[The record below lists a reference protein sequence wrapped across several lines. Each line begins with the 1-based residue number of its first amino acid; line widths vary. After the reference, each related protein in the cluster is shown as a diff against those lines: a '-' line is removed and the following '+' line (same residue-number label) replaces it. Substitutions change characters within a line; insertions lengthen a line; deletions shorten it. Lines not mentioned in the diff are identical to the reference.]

1 VCASGGSSLFVLSRN
16 VTGLVAPSVVN
27 TMPEATLNAVAGHG
41 QIPGDSIHG
50 SYEQPHA
57 VLDELAEHGIGYKRR
72 GAGAERPGSS
82 RARRKL

>member
-1 VCASGGSSLFVLSRN
+1 

-50 SYEQPHA
+50 SYDQPHA
-57 VLDELAEHGIGYKRR
+57 VLDELAALGIGYNDVVQVLKTR
-72 GAGAERPGSS
+72 E
-82 RARRKL
+82 